1 MTTASP
7 PRRTDPGAIIRS
19 EVRRPASLAD
29 AVRELAELGADGA
42 PLAGGT
48 WVMRAPLHGAPVAP
62 VYVALDGLAELRGV
76 RVTDDAVEIGATVT
90 HDELAAL
97 DGPPALAGL
106 IEAARHSA
114 FPAVRSVAT
123 VGGNIA
129 ADGFPEADLVPAL
142 LAADA
147 QVVLAGVD
155 GERTEELATYLASRR
170 ERPAGEL
177 IVRVVVPAPAG
188 RRSAFE
194 RLTVR
199 GGGEYAIASVALSLD
214 LDGDPRNGTV
224 SAARV
229 AVGGVEEVAR
239 LSPAAAAALVGNP
252 LDDGTAERA
261 GQAAADE
268 CTAREGLD
276 APGWYRLA
284 VLPALARRAAAAL
297 TTSDDEQK

>member
-1 MTTASP
+1 M
-7 PRRTDPGAIIRS
+7 
-19 EVRRPASLAD
+19 RRPASLAD
-29 AVRELAELGADGA
+29 AVRELTELGADGA

-48 WVMRAPLHGAPVAP
+48 WVMRAPLHGAPVAR
-62 VYVALDGLAELRGV
+62 VYVALDGLAELRGF
-76 RVTDDAVEIGATVT
+76 RATDDAVEIGAAVT

-97 DGPPALAGL
+97 DCPAALAGL
-106 IEAARHSA
+106 VEAARRSA

-147 QVVLAGVD
+147 HVVLAG
-155 GERTEELATYLASRR
+155 
-170 ERPAGEL
+170 
-177 IVRVVVPAPAG
+177 
-188 RRSAFE
+188 
-194 RLTVR
+194 
-199 GGGEYAIASVALSLD
+199 
-214 LDGDPRNGTV
+214 DGDTV

-252 LDDGTAERA
+252 LDDATAERA

-297 TTSDDEQK
+297 TTSDDEQN

>member
-7 PRRTDPGAIIRS
+7 PRRTDPGAITRS

-29 AVRELAELGADGA
+29 AIRELAELGTDGA

-48 WVMRAPLHGAPVAP
+48 WVMRAPLRGAPVAR
-62 VYVALDGLAELRGV
+62 VYVALDGLAELHGIRTG
-76 RVTDDAVEIGATVT
+76 DDAVEIGAMVT

-97 DGPPALAGL
+97 DAPPALAGL
-106 IEAARHSA
+106 IEAARRSA

-129 ADGFPEADLVPAL
+129 AVGFPEADLVPAL
-142 LAADA
+142 LAAEA
-147 QVVLAGVD
+147 RVVVAGPD
-155 GERTEELATYLASRR
+155 GERTEDLAGHLASRR
-170 ERPAGEL
+170 ERLAGEL
-177 IVRVVVPAPAG
+177 IARIVVPTPAA

-199 GGGEYAIASVALSLD
+199 GGGEYAIASVALSVD
-214 LDGDPRNGTV
+214 IEGATV
-224 SAARV
+224 AAARV
-229 AVGGVEEVAR
+229 GVGGVEEIAR
-239 LSPAAAAALVGNP
+239 LSDAAAAVLVGAA
-252 LDDGTAERA
+252 LDDAAAERA

-284 VLPALARRAAAAL
+284 VLPALARRAAATL
-297 TTSDDEQK
+297 TTADDQQK

>member
-7 PRRTDPGAIIRS
+7 PRRTDPGAITRS
-19 EVRRPASLAD
+19 EVRRPASLAE
-29 AVRELAELGADGA
+29 AVRELAELGPDGA

-48 WVMRAPLHGAPVAP
+48 WVMRAPMRGAPVAP
-62 VYVALDGLAELRGV
+62 VYVALGELAELRGI
-76 RVTDDAVEIGATVT
+76 RSGEGTVEIGAGVT

-106 IEAARHSA
+106 IEAARRSA

-129 ADGFPEADLVPAL
+129 AVGFPEADLVPAL

-147 QVVLAGVD
+147 RVVVATTG
-155 GERTEELATYLASRR
+155 GERTEELAAYLGSRSG
-170 ERPAGEL
+170 RPAGEL
-177 IVRVVVPAPAG
+177 IARVVVPTPAG

-199 GGGEYAIASVALSLD
+199 GGGEYAVASVALSVD
-214 LDGDPRNGTV
+214 LAGATV
-224 SAARV
+224 TAARV
-229 AVGGVEEVAR
+229 GVGGVEEIAR
-239 LSPAAAAALVGNP
+239 LSPAAAAALVGSA
-252 LDDGTAERA
+252 LDADAAERA
-261 GQAAADE
+261 GQAAAEE

-276 APGWYRLA
+276 APGWYRRA
-284 VLPALARRAAAAL
+284 VLPALTRRAAAAL
-297 TTSDDEQK
+297 TTSDDQQK

>member
-1 MTTASP
+1 
-7 PRRTDPGAIIRS
+7 
-19 EVRRPASLAD
+19 
-29 AVRELAELGADGA
+29 
-42 PLAGGT
+42 
-48 WVMRAPLHGAPVAP
+48 MRAPLQDAPVAR
-62 VYVALDGLAELRGV
+62 VYVALDGLVELRGI
-76 RVTDDAVEIGATVT
+76 RTAGGTVEIGAAVT
-90 HDELAAL
+90 HDELAAF
-97 DGPPALAGL
+97 DGPPALAG
-106 IEAARHSA
+106 IVDAARRSA

-129 ADGFPEADLVPAL
+129 AVGFPEADLVPAL

-147 QVVLAGVD
+147 AVVVAAPG
-155 GERTEELATYLASRR
+155 GERTEELVAYLASRGT
-170 ERPAGEL
+170 RPAGEL

-199 GGGEYAIASVALSLD
+199 GGGEYAIASVALTVD
-214 LDGDPRNGTV
+214 LDGAAV

-239 LSPAAAAALVGNP
+239 LSPAAAAALVGGP
-252 LDDGTAERA
+252 LDDAVAERA
-261 GQAAADE
+261 GQAAAAE

-284 VLPALARRAAAAL
+284 VLPALARTAAGAL
-297 TTSDDEQK
+297 SSPDQQK

>member
-1 MTTASP
+1 MT
-7 PRRTDPGAIIRS
+7 RS
-19 EVRRPASLAD
+19 VVRRPATVAD
-29 AVRELAELGADGA
+29 AVRDLAELGADGA

-48 WVMRAPLHGAPVAP
+48 WVMRAPLRGVPVAR
-62 VYVALDGLAELRGV
+62 VYVALDGLAELRDIRTGDGV
-76 RVTDDAVEIGATVT
+76 VEIGAGVT
-90 HDELAAL
+90 HAELAAV

-106 IEAARHSA
+106 VEAARRSA

-129 ADGFPEADLVPAL
+129 AVGFPEADLVPAL

-147 QVVLAGVD
+147 RVVLATPE
-155 GERTEELATYLASRR
+155 GERTEDLATYLASRPG
-170 ERPAGEL
+170 RPAGEL
-177 IVRVVVPAPAG
+177 IVRVVVPVPAG

-199 GGGEYAIASVALSLD
+199 GGGEYAVASVALSVD
-214 LDGDPRNGTV
+214 LDGATV

-229 AVGGVEEVAR
+229 AVGGVEKAAR
-239 LSPAAAAALVGNP
+239 LSSAAAAVLVGSP
-252 LDDGTAERA
+252 LDEATAERA
-261 GQAAADE
+261 GQAAANG

-297 TTSDDEQK
+297 TSTPDDQQE